1 MCAGDAGAM
10 RTTEYA
16 RRQSWTKG
24 VDKTMIGELTD
35 KGLSV
40 EGYWVARIDDV
51 PYPCLPTTITFLERL
66 EKGWQVEYH
75 LTKESKISLIKRAP
89 KTAAP
94 AEGGFTTAD
103 KLKKAGFD
111 QPAKQPAK
119 EVMSAAEVEALKA
132 KADAAAKAKAQ
143 EPDKPLE
150 AGIKLV
156 QGQITALDA
165 GTHTITVKD
174 KTGTHHEMMWKA
186 AMNDKMAKLKQWFFV
201 AISAEKF
208 GEYWI
213 VIDQTYFAKPTD
225 WPVSQKQG
233 RYGGKQFTP
242 RNEKIIVLQSTL
254 KVCAEVWT
262 HTHMKIND
270 LDFDT
275 GMDEIIARAIKDT
288 ETLMK
293 VGGA

>member
-1 MCAGDAGAM
+1 
-10 RTTEYA
+10 
-16 RRQSWTKG
+16 
-24 VDKTMIGELTD
+24 MIGKLDD
-35 KGLSV
+35 KGQND
-40 EGYWVARIDDV
+40 EGVWVAIIDSIR
-51 PYPCLPTTITFLERL
+51 YPCLKIT
-66 EKGWQVEYH
+66 EKYLASCASGDLVEYK
-75 LTKESKISLIKRAP
+75 LNYENKIENIRKAP
-89 KTAAP
+89 KAPAKAEEGLTTAAKMK
-94 AEGGFTTAD
+94 A
-103 KLKKAGFD
+103 AGFNIPEKKD
-111 QPAKQPAK
+111 EVMTAK
-119 EVMSAAEVEALKA
+119 EVEDLKA
-132 KADAAAKAKAQ
+132 KADKARADAIEFQKAQ
-143 EPDKPLE
+143 APDKPLE

-156 QGQITALDA
+156 QGQITALDP

-174 KTGTHHEMMWKA
+174 IKGTHHEMMWKA
-186 AMNDKMAKLKQWFFV
+186 AMNDKMAKLKQWWFC
-201 AISAEKF
+201 AISAEKS

-213 VIDQTYFAKPTD
+213 VIDQTFYQKPAD

-233 RYGGKQFTP
+233 GYGGKQFTP

-293 VGGA
+293 AGGA